1 MNRLAL
7 SPTPARRRRCAGPIS
22 SSRNLARVRWPRWSP
37 DGSVPPAFGTS
48 LKDRAPPRARIRPVS
63 LRGRSIVALLTG
75 GLRNP
80 EIANRLF
87 LSAKT
92 VDHHVSSILA
102 KLGVRNRAEVVRE
115 AARLGL
121 LEAPVRPAE
130 AD

>member
-1 MNRLAL
+1 MATLV
-7 SPTPARRRRCAGPIS
+7 ARRLRAAGVRNIPQGPRPATRAHPAGLT
-22 SSRNLARVRWPRWSP
+22 SREVE
-37 DGSVPPAFGTS
+37 
-48 LKDRAPPRARIRPVS
+48 
-63 LRGRSIVALLTG
+63 IVALLAG

>member
-1 MNRLAL
+1 M
-7 SPTPARRRRCAGPIS
+7 
-22 SSRNLARVRWPRWSP
+22 
-37 DGSVPPAFGTS
+37 PPAFGTS
-48 LKDRAPPRARIRPVS
+48 LEDRVRRRAHTRPVS